1 LKYQGKTMK
10 KFGKAGAVIMSIVG
24 FTGSASAA
32 MVTWNTE
39 TGGSSTI
46 ISCTNGVGNGCT
58 FTRSGEV
65 LKARAYATNNDSGTG
80 DFKKAT
86 INVFDGGIGV
96 KNADQSEENR
106 SPNHS
111 IDNNGRDD
119 LVVFEFSS
127 ATFSPESFMIGWKSG
142 DADIRA
148 WIGGET
154 LAANYNFTGTEFS
167 DLAGLGFTM
176 FSFNNV
182 ATDTAK
188 NFNTD
193 LIGRY
198 LIFAPQ
204 TYNSGGSDRNYDYF
218 KISQI
223 KGEYI
228 TVLPQTPVSEPG
240 TVALLGIALAGLWAN
255 RRRRTV

>member
-1 LKYQGKTMK
+1 MK
-10 KFGKAGAVIMSIVG
+10 KFASAGAVMISVAGFVG
-24 FTGSASAA
+24 NVNAS
-32 MVTWNTE
+32 MITWNTE
-39 TGGSSTI
+39 TGGSSTT
-46 ISCTNGVGNGCT
+46 ISCTSGVGNGCT
-58 FTRSGEV
+58 FTRSGDV
-65 LKARAYATNNDSGTG
+65 LKARAYSTNNDSGTG

-86 INVFDGGIGV
+86 INVYDGGIGV
-96 KNADQSEENR
+96 RNPDQSEENS

-111 IDNNGRDD
+111 IDNYGRDD

-127 ATFSPESFMIGWKSG
+127 TTFSPESFMIGWKSG

-148 WIGGET
+148 WIGGDT
-154 LAANYNFTGTEFS
+154 LAAGYNFAGTAFS
-167 DLAGLGFTM
+167 DLASLGFTM

-182 ATDTAK
+182 AVDTVK

-193 LIGRY
+193 LTGRY

-204 TYNSGGSDRNYDYF
+204 PYNSGGGDKNYDYF

-228 TVLPQTPVSEPG
+228 TVLPDTPVSEPG
-240 TVALLGIALAGLWAN
+240 TLALMGIALAGLWAKG
-255 RRRRTV
+255 RRRTV